1 MLSPKLFTGSSNPE
15 LCHKVAR
22 ELQIEVGAVDV
33 KRFSDGEVD
42 VCFNES
48 VREHDV
54 FLFQSTSYPGNDHLM
69 ELLLMVDACRR
80 ASAARV
86 NAVIPY
92 FGYSRQDRQMQPRV
106 PISAK
111 VVANMLAAV
120 HIDRLITIDIHAPQ
134 IQGFFDMPV
143 DHLRTAQLLTEHMAG
158 KLEEPV
164 VVSPDA
170 GGVELASNIAMGLG
184 GIMALIDRRRGAP
197 PKAKA
202 MHLVGDVE
210 GQDCILVDDMIDT
223 AGTLTEAADLLITSG
238 ARSVRAAVTHPVLSG
253 SAIERLERSKISE
266 LICTDTIPL
275 PVEKRIDKI
284 TVVSVAPLLAA
295 AVRNIHTGES
305 VTQLSATRQLSF
317 GLG

>member
-1 MLSPKLFTGSSNPE
+1 MKQIQDAPMLPVKLFTGSSNPE

-22 ELQIEVGAVDV
+22 ELGLVVGDADV

-42 VCFNES
+42 ICFNES

-54 FLFQSTSYPGNDHLM
+54 FLMQSTSYPGNDHLM

-86 NAVIPY
+86 NAVMPY
-92 FGYSRQDRQMQPRV
+92 FGYSRQDRQMRPRV

-111 VVANMLAAV
+111 VVANMLTAAGV
-120 HIDRLITIDIHAPQ
+120 DRLITIDIHAAQ
-134 IQGFFDMPV
+134 IQAFFDIPV
-143 DHLRTAQLLTEHMAG
+143 DHLRTAYLLTGH
-158 KLEEPV
+158 LEGLGLQEPV

-170 GGVELASNIAMGLG
+170 GGVELASIIAMGLAG
-184 GIMALIDRRRGAP
+184 TMALIDRRRGAP
-197 PKAKA
+197 AKAKA

-210 GQDCILVDDMIDT
+210 GRDCVLVDDMIDT

-253 SAIERLERSKISE
+253 SAIERLDRSKISE
-266 LICTDTIPL
+266 LIVTDTIVL
-275 PVEKRIDKI
+275 PVEKHVEKI
-284 TVVSVAPLLAA
+284 TVVSVAPLVAA
-295 AVRNIHTGES
+295 AIRAIHTGDS
-305 VTQLSATRQLSF
+305 VSSLS
-317 GLG
+317 